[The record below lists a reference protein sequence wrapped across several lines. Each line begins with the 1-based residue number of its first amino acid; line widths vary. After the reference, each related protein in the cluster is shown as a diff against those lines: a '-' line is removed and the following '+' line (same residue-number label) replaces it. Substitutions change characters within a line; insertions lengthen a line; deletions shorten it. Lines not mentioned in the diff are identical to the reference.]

1 MKNHWVP
8 MWEIVCPLYITVA
21 HTILSKYLHTNV
33 IRKAE
38 KLSPGGNL
46 RLIFITPKWP
56 TFLRN
61 WICFVLSLGKQ
72 IRNKIGFPSCGKL
85 LICVKFIFY
94 FSVKNLDHFNR
105 TNWALLEMMAFLAF
119 LQYLKMLFHF
129 PKFLLR

>member
-85 LICVKFIFY
+85 LICVKFIFD
-94 FSVKNLDHFNR
+94 SVKNLDHFNI
-105 TNWALLEMMAFLAF
+105 TNRPLLEMKAFLAY
-119 LQYLKMLFHF
+119 LQYLKMLFNF